1 MAHQMPL
8 QETQGPQQVNEDG
21 SVQPGRSILYHQ
33 LFSATDLLNWKHHN
47 LAYSDKP
54 QAMTDLLESIS
65 HIHQPTW
72 DDCHQLLMSLFT
84 TEERQHILTEAQ
96 KWLRGQ
102 APAEVLD
109 VEG

>member
-1 MAHQMPL
+1 
-8 QETQGPQQVNEDG
+8 
-21 SVQPGRSILYHQ
+21 
-33 LFSATDLLNWKHHN
+33 
-47 LAYSDKP
+47 
-54 QAMTDLLESIS
+54 MTDLLESIS

-84 TEERQHILTEAQ
+84 TEERQHILTKAQ

-102 APAEVLD
+102 VPAEVLD